1 MMLQNVCCYVPL
13 ENVLKECVE
22 TSLDLGEKPQIL
34 NYARPVLYRAN
45 AYCVM
50 EPPFL
55 SNA

>member
-34 NYARPVLYRAN
+34 NYARPVLYRAY